1 MSNIVTYEARFN
13 TDDFTRGAQNI
24 FTQVNQMNQ
33 VFNQTNTFIGS
44 LGGSF
49 GNAVVKFSNL
59 TNVVNNVRDA
69 FASFSHGGG
78 VLVVGREKNGVV
90 RKAAYLKNLAL
101 SAVTVVSM
109 MMVPGH
115 SSKNWTVKSSSE
127 STCCQWQASLGC
139 LSVQWVRRFGK
150 PCPLLE

>member
-33 VFNQTNTFIGS
+33 VFNQTNTLIGS

-69 FASFSHGGG
+69 FASFNKAGLDNEMQKMNMTTLFQGNADAAQDMYDRIAQYG
-78 VLVVGREKNGVV
+78 KDVKIYD
-90 RKAAYLKNLAL
+90 KAALKRTA
-101 SAVTVVSM
+101 
-109 MMVPGH
+109 
-115 SSKNWTVKSSSE
+115 
-127 STCCQWQASLGC
+127 
-139 LSVQWVRRFGK
+139 
-150 PCPLLE
+150 